1 MNENNENNNI
11 DVENKNFC
19 KDDKICNLIKFAVL
33 LITLFLACYLAVYY
47 IMDQIRHSYYLP
59 AVPIENIDRI
69 IKEQDR
75 MFEKDL
81 GTFPMYNK
89 ALKQMKT
96 PVEIFKDGKE
106 NIYKIIIDLKEFNND
121 TKNIKLDIEDDRVS
135 ITGIS
140 EKNNKSQ
147 ERLYTYTQSFDL
159 PETIDTKSVTKEKTG
174 NKYIITLPIENPLD
188 ETDVD

>member
-106 NIYKIIIDLKEFNND
+106 KI
-121 TKNIKLDIEDDRVS
+121 
-135 ITGIS
+135 
-140 EKNNKSQ
+140 
-147 ERLYTYTQSFDL
+147 
-159 PETIDTKSVTKEKTG
+159 
-174 NKYIITLPIENPLD
+174 
-188 ETDVD
+188 